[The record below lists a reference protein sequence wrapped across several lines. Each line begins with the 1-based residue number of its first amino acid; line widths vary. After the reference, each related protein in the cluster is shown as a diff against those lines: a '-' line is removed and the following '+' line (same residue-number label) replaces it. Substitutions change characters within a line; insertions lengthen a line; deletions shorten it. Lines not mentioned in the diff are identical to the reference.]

1 MTKSRWGAMV
11 LLIGTFVLGGLV
23 GGTLTSWG
31 ERQAHEKERRHRPRP
46 TYVERLSQDLELT
59 AEQRVQI
66 QAVLDRNQPAIDSLW
81 AQIRRQF
88 PLDSARQAMRQEVMT
103 LLTPEQQAKYTA
115 IIQRQQRQ
123 DSLRRAGPER
133 KGNGNKR

>member
-23 GGTLTSWG
+23 GGALTSWG
-31 ERQAHEKERRHRPRP
+31 EKQAHEKERRHRPRP
-46 TYVERLSQDLELT
+46 TYVERLSQDLNLT
-59 AEQRVQI
+59 DSQRVQI
-66 QAVLDRNQPAIDSLW
+66 QAVLDRNQPGMDSLW
-81 AQIRRQF
+81 ARIRQEYS
-88 PLDSARQAMRQEVMT
+88 LDSARQAIRQQVMA
-103 LLTPEQQAKYTA
+103 LLTPEQKATYTA

-123 DSLRRAGPER
+123 DSLRRAGQER